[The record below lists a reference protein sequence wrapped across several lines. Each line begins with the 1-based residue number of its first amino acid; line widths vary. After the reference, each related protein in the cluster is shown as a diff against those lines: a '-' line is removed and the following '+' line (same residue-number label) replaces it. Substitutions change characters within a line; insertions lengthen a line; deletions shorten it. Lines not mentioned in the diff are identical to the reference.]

1 MKNKD
6 LFIYIGIII
15 ISTFLGYWTCDEEFN
30 RYSEIVTLLS
40 IIIGFEITSLSILFN
55 SPLKRTLYDRNIK
68 YYKTELHRLRDL
80 YRFSIYV
87 SLISVLLVI
96 LLPEFS
102 LTICKN
108 MTIHKCIIVLPI
120 LSSSVY
126 CFIKLCNDLFRIFVY
141 PTNEK

>member
-1 MKNKD
+1 M
-6 LFIYIGIII
+6 
-15 ISTFLGYWTCDEEFN
+15 STILGYWICNEKFN

-55 SPLKRTLYDRNIK
+55 SPLKKTLYDRSIK
-68 YYKTELHRLRDL
+68 HYKTELHRLRDL

-87 SLISVLLVI
+87 SLIAVLLVI
-96 LLPEFS
+96 LLPEFT
-102 LTICKN
+102 LTICEKI
-108 MTIHKCIIVLPI
+108 TIHKSIIVLPI

-141 PTNEK
+141 PTNDNK